1 MNPTG
6 GRGKWAKLW
15 LTGFWV
21 VILLTTL
28 AVPAWAESVE
38 DLYVGTGITQNLG
51 RTVTESGE
59 VKILNEMYFDT
70 PAASG
75 GPLFT
80 SPEFPKGRLQ
90 PYLTVGPPDGS
101 ADFFPS
107 EQSVTDT
114 SVRMKVGAGV
124 SWSPLRNIAI
134 FGEYGPEFQFKD
146 RAEPTTLEP
155 DVNTHHMV
163 GGGISFSFGPS
174 RPGVLDHK

>member
-1 MNPTG
+1 RAGNRRRTSM
-6 GRGKWAKLW
+6 KWAKPW
-15 LTGFWV
+15 LTGFWA
-21 VILLTTL
+21 VILITTL
-28 AVPAWAESVE
+28 TVPAWAESFA
-38 DLYVGTGITQNLG
+38 DLHIE
-51 RTVTESGE
+51 RGE
-59 VKILNEMYFDT
+59 VDVLNDVDFKTSVAFGE
-70 PAASG
+70 
-75 GPLFT
+75 PLLT
-80 SPEFPKGRLQ
+80 SPEFPKTRLQ

-134 FGEYGPEFQFKD
+134 FGEYTPELQFKD

-163 GGGISFSFGPS
+163 GGGISFRFGSS
-174 RPGVLDHK
+174 RPGVLDHE